1 MFLAKVIGITW
12 SNHKHYS
19 YEGIEIKIIQDIN
32 PQTGDLTG
40 KPFFALDAVSS
51 SVGETVAYEISFQA
65 GQAFDNATVLS
76 DATITAIIDSINVDE
91 SYKNDNR

>member
-32 PQTGDLTG
+32 PQTGDFIG
-40 KPFFALDAVSS
+40 KPFFALDAVGTSI
-51 SVGETVAYEISFQA
+51 GETVAYEISFQA
-65 GQAFDNATVLS
+65 GQAFDEKIVLS
-76 DATITAIIDSINVDE
+76 DATVTAIIDSVNVDE
-91 SYKNDNR
+91 GYKNDNR